1 MPIFQIQVY
10 PSRSNQGHTNFPSLS
25 AIPFPARTVMPFT
38 TTVCNASFLC
48 NPSLDSIRVFFSG
61 YKCVDCFLSQ
71 AQTSRV
77 VVLDIKVPHGWTST
91 QKRALR
97 NVHKLDRTGCAF
109 FEFQRRRHGYLR
121 PSTAYICWTIFRSNG
136 LNLTMAISLKV
147 SSRYLSNLRRCWK
160 YWNCIRANL
169 CRLIRVSRLLTPIR
183 KCLLAFRDFLT
194 LMRLWFDFENSTA
207 KFERKVLHRCQSRTW
222 GPFLKQKTDRGN
234 LAFWKSCMSSLPRLC
249 I

>member
-1 MPIFQIQVY
+1 MFFRLNRGVLLQLQDSTTPSQSGRIHPKIMPIFQIQVY

-91 QKRALR
+91 QKISRALR

-109 FEFQRRRHGYLR
+109 
-121 PSTAYICWTIFRSNG
+121 
-136 LNLTMAISLKV
+136 
-147 SSRYLSNLRRCWK
+147 
-160 YWNCIRANL
+160 
-169 CRLIRVSRLLTPIR
+169 
-183 KCLLAFRDFLT
+183 
-194 LMRLWFDFENSTA
+194 
-207 KFERKVLHRCQSRTW
+207 
-222 GPFLKQKTDRGN
+222 
-234 LAFWKSCMSSLPRLC
+234 
-249 I
+249 